1 MLYLKSMLNLNV
13 YLILKA
19 KTTSTLKRSKQDL
32 KLLRIWKHSKKT
44 LCRVTKLGLYFSWI
58 KNKPR
63 QMAT

>member
-1 MLYLKSMLNLNV
+1 MPYLKSMLNLNV

-32 KLLRIWKHSKKT
+32 KLSRIWKHSKKT
-44 LCRVTKLGLYFSWI
+44 LYRVTKLGLYFSWI